1 MNASIE
7 DKALEIIKSNE
18 KGVLQSDLWK
28 DLKIDS
34 RKCSRIVSKLEAEGK
49 IKRTWETVSGTRTY
63 RLTYLPQ
70 KKEEPKKEY
79 RFDLIMA
86 DEIVAP
92 CVGCT
97 YECEPDY
104 CPDLG
109 NWIDL
114 LAREEAAKEKS

>member
-1 MNASIE
+1 MNANIE
-7 DKALEIIKSNE
+7 DKALEIIKSHE

-28 DLKIDS
+28 ELDIDS
-34 RKCSRIVSKLEAEGK
+34 RKCSRIVAKLESEGK
-49 IKRTWETVSGTRTY
+49 IKRSWETVNGTRTY
-63 RLTYLPQ
+63 RISYLPQ

-86 DEIVAP
+86 GDNVAP

-109 NWIDL
+109 YWIEL
-114 LAREEAAKEKS
+114 LAKEEAAKGKS